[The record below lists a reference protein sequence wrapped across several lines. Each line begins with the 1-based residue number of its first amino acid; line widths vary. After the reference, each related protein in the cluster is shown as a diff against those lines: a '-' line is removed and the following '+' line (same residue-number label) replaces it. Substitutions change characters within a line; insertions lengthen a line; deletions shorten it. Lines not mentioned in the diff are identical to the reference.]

1 LSKSSHK
8 SNQCF
13 SDSQIFDEKDEFIY
27 EQAEE
32 IENLK
37 ERPHTVSINT

>member
-1 LSKSSHK
+1 LSKNSHK

-13 SDSQIFDEKDEFIY
+13 SDSQNFDEKDELIY

-37 ERPHTVSINT
+37 EKLHTVSINT